1 MKFRTI
7 AVEGPIG
14 VGKTSFVELLAGK
27 FDAHRVLEDLENPFL
42 EDFYKD
48 QQGAAFQV
56 QLFFLL
62 SRHRQLQELDQRD
75 LFQQV
80 TLCDYIFPRD
90 KIFAYLN
97 LDDSELLIYDKLY
110 EMLEAQVPKPDM
122 VIFLQAETSTLV
134 ERIRGR
140 NRDYE
145 TAILETYVNEVNKAY
160 NYFFFHYTQ
169 TPLLV
174 IDTTEIDFVNDEGHL
189 DELVEQIKKMDRGV
203 QYYRPLGSSAR
214 VGRVR

>member
-1 MKFRTI
+1 MKFRSI

-14 VGKTSFVELLAGK
+14 VGKTSFVELLTK
-27 FDAHRVLEDLENPFL
+27 RFDAHRVLENLDNPFL
-42 EDFYKD
+42 QGFYEDK
-48 QQGAAFQV
+48 QGAAFQV

-62 SRHRQLQELDQRD
+62 SRYRQLQELSHRD

-80 TLCDYIFPRD
+80 TLCDYIFPKD

-110 EMLEAQVPKPDM
+110 AMLEEQVPKPDLA
-122 VIFLQAETSTLV
+122 IYLQAETPTLV
-134 ERIRGR
+134 ERIRR
-140 NRDYE
+140 RDRKYE
-145 TAILETYVNEVNKAY
+145 AQISEAYINEVNKAY

-174 IDTTEIDFVNDEGHL
+174 IDTTRIDFVHQEGHL
-189 DELVEQIKKMDRGV
+189 DELEQQIRKMDRGV
-203 QYYRPLGSSAR
+203 QYYHPLGSS
-214 VGRVR
+214 V

>member
-1 MKFRTI
+1 MKFRSI

-14 VGKTSFVELLAGK
+14 VGKTSFVELLAKK
-27 FDAHRVLEDLENPFL
+27 FDAHRVLENLDNPFL
-42 EDFYKD
+42 QGFYED

-62 SRHRQLQELDQRD
+62 SRYRQLQELEQRD

-80 TLCDYIFPRD
+80 TILDYIFPKD

-110 EMLEAQVPKPDM
+110 AMLEEQVTKPDL
-122 VIFLQAETSTLV
+122 VIFLQAETRTLV
-134 ERIRGR
+134 ERISRR
-140 NRDYE
+140 NREYE
-145 TAILETYVNEVNKAY
+145 AQISDAYINEVNKAY

-174 IDTTEIDFVNDEGHL
+174 IDTTSIDFVHHEEHL
-189 DELVEQIKKMDRGV
+189 VELVEQIRKMDRGV
-203 QYYRPLGSSAR
+203 QYYRPLGSSA
-214 VGRVR
+214 

>member
-1 MKFRTI
+1 MKFKSI

-14 VGKTSFVELLAGK
+14 VGKTSFVELLARK
-27 FDAHRVLEDLENPFL
+27 FDAHKLMEDIDNPFL
-42 EDFYKD
+42 EDFYQDKP
-48 QQGAAFQV
+48 GSAFQA

-62 SRHRQLQELDQRD
+62 SRYRQMQELAQGD
-75 LFQQV
+75 LFSQV
-80 TLCDYIFPRD
+80 MLTDYIFPKD

-110 EMLEAQVPKPDM
+110 ALLEEQSPKPDM
-122 VIFLQAETSTLV
+122 VIFLQAETRTLV
-134 ERIRGR
+134 ERIKRR

-145 TAILETYVNEVNKAY
+145 LEISEDYINEVNKAY

-174 IDTTEIDFVNDEGHL
+174 IDTTAIDFVHHEEHL
-189 DELVEQIKKMDRGV
+189 DELVEQIRKMDRGV
-203 QYYRPLGSSAR
+203 QYYRPLG
-214 VGRVR
+214 G

>member
-1 MKFRTI
+1 MKFRSI

-14 VGKTSFVELLAGK
+14 VGKTSFVELLAKK
-27 FDAHRVLEDLENPFL
+27 FDAHRVLENLDNPFL
-42 EDFYKD
+42 QGFYED

-62 SRHRQLQELDQRD
+62 SRYRQLQELEQRD
-75 LFQQV
+75 LFQQI
-80 TLCDYIFPRD
+80 TILDYIFPKD

-110 EMLEAQVPKPDM
+110 AMLEEQVTKPDL
-122 VIFLQAETSTLV
+122 VIFLQAETRTLV
-134 ERIRGR
+134 ERISR
-140 NRDYE
+140 RDRQYE
-145 TAILETYVNEVNKAY
+145 AQISDAYINEVNKAY

-174 IDTTEIDFVNDEGHL
+174 IDTTSIDFVHHEEHL
-189 DELVEQIKKMDRGV
+189 VELVEQIRKMDRGV
-203 QYYRPLGSSAR
+203 QYYRPLGSSA
-214 VGRVR
+214 

>member
-1 MKFRTI
+1 MKFRSI

-14 VGKTSFVELLAGK
+14 VGKTSFVELLAKK
-27 FDAHRVLEDLENPFL
+27 FDAHRVLENLDNPFL
-42 EDFYKD
+42 QGFYED

-62 SRHRQLQELDQRD
+62 SRYRQLQELEQRD
-75 LFQQV
+75 LFQQI
-80 TLCDYIFPRD
+80 TILDYIFPKD

-110 EMLEAQVPKPDM
+110 AMLEEQVTKPDL
-122 VIFLQAETSTLV
+122 VIFLQAETRTLV
-134 ERIRGR
+134 ERISGR
-140 NRDYE
+140 DRKYE
-145 TAILETYVNEVNKAY
+145 AQISDAYINEVNKAY

-174 IDTTEIDFVNDEGHL
+174 IDTTSIDFVHHEEHL
-189 DELVEQIKKMDRGV
+189 IELMEQIRKMDRGV
-203 QYYRPLGSSAR
+203 QYYRPLGSSA
-214 VGRVR
+214 

>member
-1 MKFRTI
+1 MKFRSI

-14 VGKTSFVELLAGK
+14 VGKTSFVDRLARK
-27 FDAHRVLEDLENPFL
+27 FDAFKVLEDIENPFL
-42 EDFYKD
+42 KLFYEDK
-48 QQGAAFQV
+48 QGAAFQA

-62 SRHRQLQELDQRD
+62 SRYRQLQDLSQRD
-75 LFQQV
+75 LFHQV
-80 TLCDYIFPRD
+80 TVLDYIFPKD

-110 EMLEAQVPKPDM
+110 ALLDEQVPKPDL
-122 VIFLQAETSTLV
+122 VIFLQAETKTLI

-145 TAILETYVNEVNKAY
+145 REISEAYINEVNKAY
-160 NYFFFHYTQ
+160 NYFFFHYNQ

-174 IDTTEIDFVNDEGHL
+174 IDTTAIDFVRHEHHL
-189 DELVEQIKKMDRGV
+189 DELVEQIRKMDHGV
-203 QYYRPLGSSAR
+203 QYYRPLGSSA
-214 VGRVR
+214 

>member
-1 MKFRTI
+1 MKFGTI

-14 VGKTSFVELLAGK
+14 VGKTSFVNLLAKK
-27 FDAHRVLEDLENPFL
+27 FNAHVVLENLDNPFL
-42 EDFYKD
+42 QGFYED

-62 SRHRQLQELDQRD
+62 SRYRQLQELEQRD

-80 TLCDYIFPRD
+80 TILDYIFPKD

-110 EMLEAQVPKPDM
+110 AMLEPQVPQSDM
-122 VIFLQAETSTLV
+122 VIFLQAETRTLV
-134 ERIRGR
+134 ERIKRR
-140 NRDYE
+140 RRDYE
-145 TAILETYVNEVNKAY
+145 QEISEAYINEVNKAY
-160 NYFFFHYTQ
+160 NYYFFHYSQ

-174 IDTTEIDFVNDEGHL
+174 IDTTSIDFVHQSEHL
-189 DELVEQIKKMDRGV
+189 DELEAQIRKMDRGV
-203 QYYRPLGSSAR
+203 QYYRPLGSS
-214 VGRVR
+214 V

>member
-1 MKFRTI
+1 MKFRSI

-14 VGKTSFVELLAGK
+14 VGKTSFVDRLARK
-27 FDAHRVLEDLENPFL
+27 FDAYQVLEDIENPFL
-42 EDFYKD
+42 QQFYEDK
-48 QQGAAFQV
+48 QGAAFQA

-62 SRHRQLQELDQRD
+62 SRYRQLQELGQRD
-75 LFQQV
+75 LFQQI
-80 TLCDYIFPRD
+80 TLLDYIFPKD

-110 EMLEAQVPKPDM
+110 AMLDEQVPKPDLA
-122 VIFLQAETSTLV
+122 IFLQAETKTLV

-145 TAILETYVNEVNKAY
+145 REISEAYINEVNKAY

-174 IDTTEIDFVNDEGHL
+174 IDTTAIDFVKHEQHL
-189 DELVEQIKKMDRGV
+189 DELVEQINKMEHGV
-203 QYYRPLGSSAR
+203 QYYQPLGSSA
-214 VGRVR
+214 G